1 MNVVPACDSGRMAVE
16 TVRQAYRFALN
27 PGPAQERMLR
37 SHAGASRF
45 AWNWGLARCKER
57 YAAERRWYSAV
68 ELHRLWNVAKKA
80 DPALAWW
87 SENSKCAY
95 QEAFRDL
102 DRALGEF
109 IKSKK
114 GERKGKRAGFPKVK
128 KRGRCKDSFRFS
140 TGAI

>member
-1 MNVVPACDSGRMAVE
+1 MAVE

-27 PGPAQERMLR
+27 PGPTQERMLR

-45 AWNWGLARCKER
+45 AWNWGLARCKES

-95 QEAFRDL
+95 HEAFRDL
-102 DRALGEF
+102 DRALGDF
-109 IKSKK
+109 IKS
-114 GERKGKRAGFPKVK
+114 
-128 KRGRCKDSFRFS
+128 
-140 TGAI
+140 